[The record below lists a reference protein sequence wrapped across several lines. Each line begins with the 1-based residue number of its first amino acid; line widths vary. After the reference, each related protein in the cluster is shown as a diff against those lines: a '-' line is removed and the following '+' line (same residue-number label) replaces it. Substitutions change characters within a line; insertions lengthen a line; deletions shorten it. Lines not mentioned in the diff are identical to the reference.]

1 MRMRRY
7 TSPKLS
13 GRTNLN
19 ADDEKA
25 VANDSVIR
33 RSVVAVAATLLG
45 AAAVRMTRATKRT
58 RPAGKPSSHDTDRGR
73 DAEQPLELGG
83 TGWKDVVWRT
93 YKEFSN
99 DRILLVAAGVT
110 FYALLALFPALT
122 ALVSISGFVIDPN
135 SVVDQLQNF
144 SRLLPEGAL
153 GIIGGQMQRIAS
165 QPTNH
170 LSFAFATGLGVAL
183 WSANN
188 GIKAMFDGLNV
199 VYDEAEERS
208 FLRLAFVS
216 LLFTLGA
223 IITVIVALGAI
234 VVIPAILAFVGL
246 GGLPATLISLA
257 RWPILFA
264 LIVIGIGL
272 LYRFGPSRKPARWRW
287 ISVGSLLAASLWV
300 AASALFS
307 WYVANFSSYNETYG
321 SLGAVIAFMVWMW
334 ISTTIILLGAELNA
348 ELEHQTARDT
358 TTAPKKPI
366 GSRGAQMADSVG
378 EATGD

>member
-1 MRMRRY
+1 
-7 TSPKLS
+7 
-13 GRTNLN
+13 
-19 ADDEKA
+19 
-25 VANDSVIR
+25 
-33 RSVVAVAATLLG
+33 
-45 AAAVRMTRATKRT
+45 
-58 RPAGKPSSHDTDRGR
+58 
-73 DAEQPLELGG
+73 
-83 TGWKDVVWRT
+83 
-93 YKEFSN
+93 
-99 DRILLVAAGVT
+99 
-110 FYALLALFPALT
+110 
-122 ALVSISGFVIDPN
+122 LVSIAGFVIDPN
-135 SVVDQLQNF
+135 SVVYQLQSF

-170 LSFAFATGLGVAL
+170 LGFAFTTGLGIAL

-208 FLRLAFVS
+208 FLRLAFIS

-223 IITVIVALGAI
+223 IVTVIVALGAI

-257 RWPILFA
+257 RWPILCA

-307 WYVANFSSYNETYG
+307 WYVSNFSSYNETYG

-358 TTAPKKPI
+358 TTSPEKPM
-366 GSRGAQMADSVG
+366 GSRGAKMADSVG

>member
-1 MRMRRY
+1 MA
-7 TSPKLS
+7 
-13 GRTNLN
+13 TN
-19 ADDEKA
+19 EKA
-25 VANDSVIR
+25 AVNDGVIR
-33 RSVVAVAATLLG
+33 RSVVAVAAAFLG
-45 AAAVRMTRATKRT
+45 AAALRMTRAITST
-58 RPAGKPSSHDTDRGR
+58 RAASEPSARKTDRGR
-73 DAEQPLELGG
+73 AAEQPLELGG
-83 TGWKDVVWRT
+83 TGWKDVLWRT

-122 ALVSISGFVIDPN
+122 ALVSIAGFVIDPN
-135 SVVDQLQNF
+135 SVVYQLQSF
-144 SRLLPEGAL
+144 SRFLPEGAL

-170 LSFAFATGLGVAL
+170 LGFAFTTGLGIAL

-208 FLRLAFVS
+208 FLRLAFIS

-223 IITVIVALGAI
+223 IVTVIVALGAI

-246 GGLPATLISLA
+246 WGLPATLISLA

-307 WYVANFSSYNETYG
+307 WYVSNFSSYNETYG

-358 TTAPKKPI
+358 TTSPEKPM
-366 GSRGAQMADSVG
+366 GSRGAKMADSVG